1 MVGQYNPMLVP
12 FACSLTI
19 NSKAYCM
26 KRKVETVLIAL
37 SVLLVSCN
45 TEREQYNPVAEE
57 PVEWVRSVAVQF
69 TLNDGVSALTRAVGD
84 SIKTP
89 ALERE
94 KRVWNL
100 HAVVFNADDNSFY
113 NTFEPWKVDS
123 AGTYNFDML
132 KPGDYNI
139 YFVANADT
147 ALANRLK
154 TGVANPGELG
164 SLLVAQTPGDDN
176 QADHFLM
183 TANPMPVT
191 TVWGGLSDIGS
202 VKLKRA
208 AARFDFYNRV
218 PLLRLTSITFNNRYA
233 QSHLSTQASMAG
245 LSPESRS
252 YFLFSDSTGRDLI
265 GSVYGYENM
274 ETPEAASFTL
284 QGMYNDVPVKSHEI
298 KFDPN
303 MVVKRNNLYSIV
315 VSPKGDSDTINV
327 NDIFGSL
334 TYDIKV
340 NDWSEGALFKYEGD
354 KLFDRSIPQFT
365 VSGSGV
371 FTDVEGETN
380 PKTIYIASSARE
392 ITLTVKSIS
401 TSSVLKFKGS
411 NNYGMTITGGEPYDL
426 NGYMMQTYKIE
437 LPDDLPY
444 NSTQEFELSNKMDKT
459 KRQRFLVRARGT
471 HTLRL
476 SGFQASGTANGFTQY
491 RSYSNYN
498 VNSSTA
504 YAYIDVKGY
513 DSFKVYIRVINT
525 ESCCDHMQAVDPNGT
540 TLESRS
546 GSDSG
551 WVLANFTGL
560 NGEPKTITLRYTK
573 DGSVHGGDDRG
584 YFYFD
589 PNQF

>member
-1 MVGQYNPMLVP
+1 M
-12 FACSLTI
+12 
-19 NSKAYCM
+19 CM
-26 KRKVETVLIAL
+26 KRKVETILIAFF
-37 SVLLVSCN
+37 VLLSSCN
-45 TEREQYNPVAEE
+45 TEREQYSPAAEE

-69 TLNDGVSALTRAVGD
+69 KLSDGVSALTRAVAD
-84 SIKTP
+84 SVKTP

-132 KPGDYNI
+132 KPGDFNI

-147 ALANRLK
+147 ALANRLN

-233 QSHLSTQASMAG
+233 QSHLSTQASMTG
-245 LSPESRS
+245 LSPENRS

-265 GSVYGYENM
+265 GSVYGYENV

-284 QGMYNDVPVKSHEI
+284 QGTYNNVPVKSHEI
-298 KFDPN
+298 KFDPT
-303 MVVKRNNLYSIV
+303 MAVKRNNLYSII

-327 NDIFGSL
+327 NDVFGSL
-334 TYDIKV
+334 LYDVQV
-340 NDWSEGALFKYEGD
+340 NDWSEGAEFHWEGS
-354 KLFDRSIPQFT
+354 KLYNRDIPDFT

-371 FTDVEGETN
+371 FTN
-380 PKTIYIASSARE
+380 PSGQVNPSIVYISSAARE
-392 ITLTVKSIS
+392 ITLSVKNIS
-401 TSSVLKFKGS
+401 TASILKFKGR
-411 NNYGMTITGGEPYDL
+411 NTYGMTISGGEPYDQ
-426 NGYMMQTYKIE
+426 NGFLMQTWKIT
-437 LPDDLPY
+437 LPDNLPY
-444 NSTQEFELSNKMDKT
+444 NTVQEFQLANKLDKT
-459 KRQRFLVRARGT
+459 QRHTFTVRTRGT
-471 HTLRL
+471 YTLRL
-476 SGFQASGTANGFTQY
+476 SGSYTFQASGTVNGFTQY
-491 RSYSNYN
+491 RSTNRGVQGSN
-498 VNSSTA
+498 A
-504 YAYIDVKGY
+504 YAYIDVVGY
-513 DSFKVYIRVINT
+513 DSFTVYIRVINT
-525 ESCCDHMQAVDPNGT
+525 ESCCDYMYAQDPNGT
-540 TLESRS
+540 NLASRS
-546 GSDSG
+546 GGDSG
-551 WVLANFTGL
+551 WVPVTFTGL
-560 NGEPKTITLRYTK
+560 NGQAKTLTLYYHK
-573 DGSVHGGDDRG
+573 DGSVDGSDDRG